1 MRRRRVVK
9 RELTPDVK
17 YNSLLVARLINTI
30 MTRGKKSTAQGIVYS
45 AFELMEAK
53 KPEMPA
59 IDIFTQALEN
69 VKPKVEVK
77 SRRVGGATY
86 QVPIDVDPERQVA
99 LAMRWITTYSRGRK
113 GKSMVESLAGE
124 LLDAFDN
131 TASSHFLYSQ
141 LTFSCL
147 CLWHLPGP
155 VSDVLRRI
163 WNGPDGVSQH
173 RGCPVNRA
181 RCGNGHREGRGHD
194 HP

>member
-53 KPEMPA
+53 KPDMPA

-131 TASSHFLYSQ
+131 TGASVKKKED
-141 LTFSCL
+141 TFKMAQANKAFAHYR
-147 CLWHLPGP
+147 W
-155 VSDVLRRI
+155 
-163 WNGPDGVSQH
+163 
-173 RGCPVNRA
+173 
-181 RCGNGHREGRGHD
+181 
-194 HP
+194 

>member
-53 KPEMPA
+53 KPDMPA

-124 LLDAFDN
+124 LLDAFEN
-131 TASSHFLYSQ
+131 TGASVKKKEDTFKMAQANKAFAHFR
-141 LTFSCL
+141 
-147 CLWHLPGP
+147 W
-155 VSDVLRRI
+155 
-163 WNGPDGVSQH
+163 
-173 RGCPVNRA
+173 
-181 RCGNGHREGRGHD
+181 
-194 HP
+194 